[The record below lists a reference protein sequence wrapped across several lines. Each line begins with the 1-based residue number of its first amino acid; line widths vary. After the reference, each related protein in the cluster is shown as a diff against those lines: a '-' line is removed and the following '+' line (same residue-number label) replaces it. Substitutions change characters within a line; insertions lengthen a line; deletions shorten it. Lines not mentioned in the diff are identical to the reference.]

1 MDDEREERDQPYEL
15 TADERRDI
23 QADLD
28 DLSSMRSAFSSQ
40 GVKGVV
46 IACQECGANHFY
58 EWELLRDN
66 LEHMLQ
72 SGEPRMH
79 EPAFDIVEEEYIQWD
94 YGKGYVDAL
103 ADTGLEPARRIELT
117 SCPWCQVAVR
127 RGPCLL
133 SSMRSLDGRR
143 PALPRTDREGDGRPG
158 REGAAR
164 ASRLRAVLSREV
176 RFQRFFRT

>member
-1 MDDEREERDQPYEL
+1 MEDQPEEQGEPYEL

-28 DLSSMRSAFSSQ
+28 DLSSMRAVFSTEA
-40 GVKGVV
+40 VKGVV
-46 IACQECGANHFY
+46 IACQECGSNHFY

-66 LEHMLQ
+66 LEHMLR

-103 ADTGLEPARRIELT
+103 ADTGLEPDNRVEVTR
-117 SCPWCQVAVR
+117 CPWCEMPAEDHFQFCPRCGRSFAAVR
-127 RGPCLL
+127 MYKELVDRG
-133 SSMRSLDGRR
+133 LD
-143 PALPRTDREGDGRPG
+143 E
-158 REGAAR
+158 
-164 ASRLRAVLSREV
+164 REV
-176 RFQRFFRT
+176 RAMLVRAGFEPF